1 METPKTS
8 AQRGVR
14 TFFQTVLA
22 SITGLVI
29 AVWNVPGVPDVI
41 VSYARENWLPLLLTF
56 VGTISVPAWII
67 AYIQNKLEGNK

>member
-14 TFFQTVLA
+14 TFFQTVVA
-22 SITGLVI
+22 SITGLLI
-29 AVWNVPGVPDVI
+29 AVWNVPGVPDV
-41 VSYARENWLPLLLTF
+41 VVGYAQQNWLPLLLTF
-56 VGTISVPAWII
+56 IGIIGVPAGVI